1 MKSKN
6 ELSFTKIFK
15 EKTGKEFDTY
25 YKKYYPKLTWTIKNL
40 NINDIDAESI
50 ANEAFIRSLEK
61 IEQYKPE
68 YQYST
73 WLFNIGKNIAYKFK
87 KDEAKTICVDISKS
101 NVDDNVASFQYFLN
115 TKIDETNTN
124 ISYEDVHSIK
134 YEETLKEISDL
145 SPKYKDIIEM
155 CDIYG
160 LTYNQIVDETGES
173 LQTIKNRLHHGRKK
187 IKNKLKNK
195 FEYVVNS
202 Y

>member
-1 MKSKN
+1 MELKN

-25 YKKYYPKLTWTIKNL
+25 YEKYYPKLTWTIKRL

-87 KDEAKTICVDISKS
+87 KDEAKTVCVDISKS
-101 NVDDNVASFQYFLN
+101 NVDEDGASFQYYLN
-115 TKIDETNTN
+115 TQIDETNN
-124 ISYEDVHSIK
+124 NESYEDIHSIK

-195 FEYVVNS
+195 FEYIFDS